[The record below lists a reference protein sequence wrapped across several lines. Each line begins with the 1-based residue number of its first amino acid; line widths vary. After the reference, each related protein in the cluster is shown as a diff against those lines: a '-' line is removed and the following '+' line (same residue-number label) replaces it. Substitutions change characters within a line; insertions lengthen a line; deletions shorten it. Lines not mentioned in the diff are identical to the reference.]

1 MSGLLLALDVGNT
14 DTVLGLFEGRR
25 LLSHWRISTE
35 LRRTPDELA
44 FMIRGLVDQVPGAP
58 ERIER
63 GWIGSVVPP
72 LDPILTRAFFRAF
85 HAVPRFFRNSD
96 PLPVKLLVDEPL
108 TVGADRILNT
118 LAASVLYHVDTI
130 AVDLGTATTFDCITA
145 DGEFLGGV
153 IAPGPRSGL
162 EGLSAR
168 ASKLPFVEL
177 GPPPTVI
184 GKRTEAC
191 LRAGGFYMVVDGIDG
206 IVRRI
211 RREWR
216 KPDALVVAT
225 GGLAPLIA
233 PRCETVD
240 LVEPYLTLYGLE
252 IADRMLRGEVEG
264 AGAGPAAPARG
275 AATRAGE
282 GGRPGKKGD
291 PGRKGSG

>member
-1 MSGLLLALDVGNT
+1 MAGLLLAIDVGNT
-14 DTVLGLFEGRR
+14 DTTLGLFEGRR
-25 LLSHWRISTE
+25 LVSHWRLHTD

-44 FMIRGLVDQVPGAP
+44 LLLRGLVAQVPDAP

-72 LDPILTRAFFRAF
+72 LDPVLTRAFFRAF
-85 HAVPRFFRNSD
+85 QVVPRFFRGSD
-96 PLPVKLLVDEPL
+96 ALPVRLLVDEPL

-118 LAASVLYHVDTI
+118 LAASTLYGVDTI

-145 DGEFLGGV
+145 EGDFLGGV

-162 EGLSAR
+162 EGLTLR

-177 GPPPTVI
+177 GLPAGVI

-211 RREWR
+211 RAEWE
-216 KPDALVVAT
+216 KPEALVVAT
-225 GGLAPLIA
+225 GGLAPVIA
-233 PRCETVD
+233 PECETVD
-240 LVEPYLTLYGLE
+240 FVEPYLTLYGLE
-252 IADRMLRGEVEG
+252 IADRLLRG
-264 AGAGPAAPARG
+264 
-275 AATRAGE
+275 T
-282 GGRPGKKGD
+282 
-291 PGRKGSG
+291 

>member
-1 MSGLLLALDVGNT
+1 MSGLLLAIDVGNT

-25 LLSHWRISTE
+25 LLSHWRLSTE

-44 FMIRGLVDQVPGAP
+44 LMLRGLIAQVPDAAG
-58 ERIER
+58 RIER

-72 LDPILTRAFFRAF
+72 LDPVLTRAFFRAF
-85 HAVPRFFRNSD
+85 GVVPRFLRNSD

-118 LAASVLYHVDTI
+118 LAASVLYQVDVI

-145 DGEFLGGV
+145 RGEFLGGV
-153 IAPGPRSGL
+153 IAPGPRAGL
-162 EGLSAR
+162 EGLAVR

-177 GPPPTVI
+177 GPPAAVI

-211 RREWR
+211 RREWEN
-216 KPDALVVAT
+216 PDALVIAT
-225 GGLAPLIA
+225 GGLAPVIA
-233 PRCETVD
+233 PQCETVD

-252 IADRMLRGEVEG
+252 ISDRLLRGEPEH
-264 AGAGPAAPARG
+264 A
-275 AATRAGE
+275 
-282 GGRPGKKGD
+282 
-291 PGRKGSG
+291 